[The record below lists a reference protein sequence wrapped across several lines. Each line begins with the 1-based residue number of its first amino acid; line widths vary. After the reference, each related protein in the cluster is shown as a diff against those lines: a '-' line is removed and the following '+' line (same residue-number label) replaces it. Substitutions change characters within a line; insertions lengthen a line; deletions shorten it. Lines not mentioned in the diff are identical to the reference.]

1 MRRIGSVCCDPV
13 KYRPTSIPATMSK
26 LSAATPREIGGSEH
40 KVEADSMKI
49 STAPQTRDK
58 DVKYWSGQLAETK
71 LSSEHWRTLLQS
83 MCAELNVS
91 ENDFAESMNSA
102 YQQVAG
108 GLKQRD
114 VKSECNKTTESMLSV
129 FIIV

>member
-1 MRRIGSVCCDPV
+1 M
-13 KYRPTSIPATMSK
+13 KYRPTSK

-40 KVEADSMKI
+40 KVEDSMKI
-49 STAPQTRDK
+49 STAPPQTRDK

-91 ENDFAESMNSA
+91 ENDFAESINSA

-108 GLKQRD
+108 GLKQHD

-129 FIIV
+129 FVIL